1 MEIIETTN
9 PAAGASVPGT
19 TPAAVADESMEQ
31 GDQYLANVAS
41 ETIPL
46 GDFIREF
53 GQGLLEQV
61 RMQHPPVYQQVLD
74 KETPVWWQRQQI
86 LNSLRRKP
94 FEQQAEAVQA
104 IVKLLVDKDE
114 PAAVLNAEMGT
125 GKTMMAICAAA
136 VMQRSHPRTLVISPP
151 HLVYKWRREILET
164 VPNARVWVLN
174 GPDTLR
180 KMNRTGFGGG

>member
-74 KETPVWWQRQQI
+74 KETPVWWQRHQI
-86 LNSLRRKP
+86 LNSLRRKRD
-94 FEQQAEAVQA
+94 
-104 IVKLLVDKDE
+104 L
-114 PAAVLNAEMGT
+114 
-125 GKTMMAICAAA
+125 
-136 VMQRSHPRTLVISPP
+136 SHQIEWLK
-151 HLVYKWRREILET
+151 H
-164 VPNARVWVLN
+164 
-174 GPDTLR
+174 D
-180 KMNRTGFGGG
+180 FGGFSFCRGVAAQHDPCIAVHQRRAMGCRCNGCQA